1 MGPRPRL
8 KQQFR
13 PLRRGDGRVQLGLD
27 PSLGVVLEG
36 LCDGEVEL
44 LERLD
49 GTLDEPGAAAWA
61 AERGIPGE
69 RVSALLSTLRA
80 HRLTVE
86 SPAHRLDLAGL
97 PGPLRTTLGPDA
109 DALACA
115 FRRDDDGYALLTRRG
130 RRRVLV
136 DGSGTLPAALVQA
149 LRQAGVGWVHAGRY
163 AAAASPSPPPDL
175 VVLAG
180 VGALDPAR
188 AAPWMRDGTP
198 HLPLVLR
205 GTSAEVGPLVRP
217 GSGPC
222 LRCLDLTRADL
233 DPAWPAVL
241 AQLAPAGV
249 GTPADTSGETSLVL
263 AAAGLAAMVALAALD
278 GQPTPPGI
286 SVEVSLPRPHVAER
300 LWLAHPACSCGGTD
314 TAAGPPQPAAAR
326 PPQRAAAAS
335 RGDTAGGPAAP
346 GGHGQATMAG

>member
-1 MGPRPRL
+1 MGSRPRL

-13 PLRRGDGRVQLGLD
+13 PLRRGDGRVQLGVD

-49 GTLDEPGAAAWA
+49 GTLDEPGVTAWA

-69 RVSALLSTLRA
+69 RVAALLATLRE

-97 PGPLRTTLGPDA
+97 PGPLRTSLGPDA

-115 FRRDDDGYALLTRRG
+115 YRSDDDGYALLAGRG
-130 RRRVLV
+130 RRGVLV
-136 DGSGTLPAALVQA
+136 DGGGTLPSALVQA
-149 LRQAGVGWVHAGRY
+149 LRQAGVGRVHAGRY
-163 AAAASPSPPPDL
+163 AADARPSPPPDL

-180 VGALDPAR
+180 TGALDPAR
-188 AAPWMRDGTP
+188 ATPWMRDATP
-198 HLPLVLR
+198 HLPLVLH

-241 AQLAPAGV
+241 SQLAPAGI
-249 GTPADTSGETSLVL
+249 GAPPDATGETSLVL

-286 SVEVSLPRPHVAER
+286 SVEVSLARPHVAER
-300 LWLAHPACSCGGTD
+300 RWLAHPACSCGGGP
-314 TAAGPPQPAAAR
+314 TAAGPAAHLAAA
-326 PPQRAAAAS
+326 P

-346 GGHGQATMAG
+346 GGHAQATMAG